1 MVLGKAHEVA
11 QAEQK
16 ITRDN
21 TAELNELNQ
30 SDYTAVLTDVKQL
43 YGRTEALKG
52 VCFALETGSI
62 VGFLG
67 RNGAGKTTTLR
78 ILSGFAPPSSGK
90 VEVFGMEYGSDF
102 EAITSRLG
110 YLPEKPPL
118 YPDMLVFDYLMFCG
132 QLKGMT
138 KSSAQERIEAMSDE
152 FGLEEVIDK
161 HCFKLSK
168 GYRQRVG
175 LAQAFIHEPD
185 LVLLDEPTAGLDPE
199 QTQVTREIIKS
210 NAGQRTILLS
220 SHLLS
225 EVQQT
230 CSRIIII
237 DDGEILA
244 DNTQAA
250 LSKEM
255 SRREISCEITLP
267 DDKVEIVKSKLFELS
282 PNSEVKVTQKQE
294 DKEVKSL
301 AISLPA
307 ESTLTP
313 ENLSAILVE
322 NGAGIRTFS
331 ESKLSL
337 EEIFLKY
344 IEEKRS
350 HQPM

>member
-1 MVLGKAHEVA
+1 MFTELGKAREVA
-11 QAEQK
+11 EAEQV

-21 TAELNELNQ
+21 
-30 SDYTAVLTDVKQL
+30 TAVLTDVKQL

-52 VCFALETGSI
+52 VSFALEPGSI

-78 ILSGFAPPSSGK
+78 ILSGFAPQSSGK

-118 YPDMLVFDYLMFCG
+118 YPDMRVYDYLLFCG

-138 KSSAQERIEAMSDE
+138 KQATKERIETMSE
-152 FGLEEVIDK
+152 EYGLEEVIDK

-175 LAQAFIHEPD
+175 LAQAFIHKPD

-199 QTQVTREIIKS
+199 QTQVTREIIKR
-210 NAGQRTILLS
+210 NAGERTILLS

-250 LSKEM
+250 LSQEM
-255 SRREISCEITLP
+255 SRRDISCELTLA
-267 DDKVEIVKSKLFELS
+267 DDKVDRVKKKILEAA
-282 PNSEVKVTQKQE
+282 PGCEVKVSQKDD
-294 DKEVKSL
+294 DKDVKSFS
-301 AISLPA
+301 ISLAA

-313 ENLSAILVE
+313 EKLSAILVE

-331 ESKLSL
+331 ESKRSL

-344 IEEKRS
+344 IEEKRGKQS
-350 HQPM
+350 E